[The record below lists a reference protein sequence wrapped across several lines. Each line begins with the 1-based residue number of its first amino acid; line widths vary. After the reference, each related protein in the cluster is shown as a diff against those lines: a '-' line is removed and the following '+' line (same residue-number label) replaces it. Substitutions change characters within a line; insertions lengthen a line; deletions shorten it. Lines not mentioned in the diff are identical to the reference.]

1 MSTFEVPIKRGIL
14 RCGFTPRQAIG
25 FEGKIRGLS
34 PTRWSVENLR
44 MEHSEFPIDTLMPKV
59 PKFASSQIQHW
70 V

>member
-1 MSTFEVPIKRGIL
+1 MSTFELPTKRGKL

-25 FEGKIRGLS
+25 FEGKIRALS
-34 PTRWSVENLR
+34 PTRWSVQNLR
-44 MEHSEFPIDTLMPKV
+44 MEHSEFPIDRLMSKV